1 VGEDLV
7 AEEASTVVAVS
18 TAVAF
23 VVEACASAA
32 GFHAFPA
39 EAHGSQAG
47 WVCRE

>member
-23 VVEACASAA
+23 VVEAAVAA
-32 GFHAFPA
+32 
-39 EAHGSQAG
+39 
-47 WVCRE
+47 